1 MVPPKPQSK
10 ARLPDARF
18 PVWSMSIKGF
28 LLEHGATIRR
38 RDQNVAIKAVERAH
52 LWHFTGLGCRTIEE
66 PQKSKRTSPD
76 ISRTKYL
83 DISRA
88 KYITTA

>member
-52 LWHFTGLGCRTIEE
+52 LWHFTGLGCGIIEA
-66 PQKSKRTSPD
+66 PQKANGHRQ
-76 ISRTKYL
+76 IF
-83 DISRA
+83 RA
-88 KYITTA
+88 RNILIFRERNI